1 MAECPICKSTIKLTR
16 YGPKTNGILCD
27 CKKEHYIINP
37 GTDDDVIRE
46 YIDKFSKNTSPS
58 VIPGKI
64 IGDTPVV
71 RTAPISKIEK
81 YFPSQLIPRDIQKQ
95 ILKEIETN
103 IKLGFKKIVISAPTG
118 VGKSAIAVAIA
129 KYFGDGFFVT
139 KSKSLQDQY
148 TRDFPILSSVKGKS
162 NFDCKKIMEKHN
174 VDDPILAKELGHT
187 CEKGVC
193 LEKTET
199 DQNGKTVKIFCKFKP
214 SLRSMKEDLDMEI
227 ADGDYV
233 VNPDESDMNKVKRIA
248 SCTYYLQKYSGLI
261 SNFSV
266 WNYSGFFQLMQNKVA
281 FTEYLQKKVSI
292 FDEAHGLEDQIIN
305 FIGINISQN
314 QLDECMIDVSRYDL
328 SLHLHQIQLLLAMKK
343 FYGKPIDDDKTKPS
357 QYYND
362 NFEKI
367 TGMIAELEGDPTN
380 FIVTDN
386 TGDAAN
392 STVISIKPLLI
403 SKYADY
409 FFDTEYQIFMSATI
423 NKKNF
428 CETMGLD
435 EKHVAFI
442 DTPKSPFLYEHRK
455 IEFLNVEFLNS
466 RSSFA
471 QEQNAIRRID
481 EILSKH
487 KNERGLILTSSKKK
501 CFDIL
506 SQLSPEN
513 KKRIRICHSSNS
525 DGTTQDEKISQHRAT
540 PASVLLSSSLW
551 EGVDL
556 KDDDSRFQIIAKAP
570 YKSLGDTRVRAKMNK
585 FPSWYSYETM
595 MKILQGFGRSIRS
608 EDDWARTYVIDST
621 ISNLVN
627 QTRNIIPKA
636 YWDVLKI
643 S

>member
-1 MAECPICKSTIKLTR
+1 MAECPMCKSTIKATPIGSKTVGIQCNCNGNAER
-16 YGPKTNGILCD
+16 YF
-27 CKKEHYIINP
+27 INS
-37 GTDDDVIRE
+37 GTVDDTVSE
-46 YIDKFSKNTSPS
+46 YIRKFSKNTSPS

-64 IGDTPVV
+64 IRDTPIV
-71 RTAPISKIEK
+71 RTAPISKIEE
-81 YFPSQLIPRDIQKQ
+81 YFPSEIIPRDIQKQ

-118 VGKSAIAVAIA
+118 VGKSAIGMAIA
-129 KYFGDGFFVT
+129 KYFGTGFFIT

-148 TRDFPILSSVKGKS
+148 TRDFPILKSVKGKS
-162 NFDCKKIMEKHN
+162 NFECLKLMDEHK
-174 VDDPILAKELGHT
+174 VDDPILAKEMGHT

-193 LEKTET
+193 LEGTEENSEGKSIKT
-199 DQNGKTVKIFCKFKP
+199 FCTFKP
-214 SLRSMKEDLDMEI
+214 LIKDVTFDTKL
-227 ADGDYV
+227 
-233 VNPDESDMNKVKRIA
+233 NEST
-248 SCTYYLQKYSGLI
+248 CTYYFQKYFGLI

-266 WNYSGFFQLMQNKVA
+266 WNYSGFFQLMKNKSV
-281 FTEYLQKKVSI
+281 FTDYLEKKVSI
-292 FDEAHGLEDQIIN
+292 FDEAHGIEDQIIN
-305 FIGINISQN
+305 FIGIDISN
-314 QLDECMIDVSRYDL
+314 KQLDECKIDVSRYNISDVKEL
-328 SLHLHQIQLLLAMKK
+328 TALLVAMKK
-343 FYGKPIDDDKTKPS
+343 FYAT
-357 QYYND
+357 QYAEIKGNDGDLKILEYYDD
-362 NFEKI
+362 NFKKFSDFIGQIES
-367 TGMIAELEGDPTN
+367 DPKN
-380 FIVTDN
+380 FLISDN
-386 TGDAAN
+386 TNDFGN
-392 STVISIKPLLI
+392 SVTISIKPLLI
-403 SKYADY
+403 SKYVDD
-409 FFDTEYQIFMSATI
+409 FFNTEYQIFMSATI

-455 IEFLNVEFLNS
+455 VDFLDVAFLNS
-466 RSSFA
+466 RSSFTE
-471 QEQNAIRRID
+471 EQNAIRKID

-487 KNERGLILTSSKKK
+487 KTERGLILTSSKKR

-525 DGTTQDEKISQHRAT
+525 DGTTQDEKIAQHRAT
-540 PASVLLSSSLW
+540 SASVLLSSSLW

-585 FPSWYSYETM
+585 FPSWYISETM

-621 ISNLVN
+621 INNLVK

-636 YWDVLKI
+636 YWDVLQI

>member
-1 MAECPICKSTIKLTR
+1 MAECPICKSTIKATPIGSKTVGIQCNCNGNTER
-16 YGPKTNGILCD
+16 YFINSGTVD
-27 CKKEHYIINP
+27 DTVSDYI
-37 GTDDDVIRE
+37 R
-46 YIDKFSKNTSPS
+46 KFSKNTSPS

-71 RTAPISKIEK
+71 RTATISKIEE
-81 YFPSQLIPRDIQKQ
+81 YFPSEIIPRDIQKQ

-118 VGKSAIAVAIA
+118 VGKSAIGMAIA
-129 KYFGDGFFVT
+129 KYFGTGFFIT

-148 TRDFPILSSVKGKS
+148 TRDFPILKSVKGKS
-162 NFDCKKIMEKHN
+162 NFECLKLMDEHK

-193 LEKTET
+193 LEGTEENSEGKSIKT
-199 DQNGKTVKIFCKFKP
+199 FCTFKP
-214 SLRSMKEDLDMEI
+214 LIKDVTFDTKL
-227 ADGDYV
+227 
-233 VNPDESDMNKVKRIA
+233 NEST
-248 SCTYYLQKYSGLI
+248 CTYYFQKYFGLI

-266 WNYSGFFQLMQNKVA
+266 WNYSGFFQLMKNKSV
-281 FTEYLQKKVSI
+281 FTDYLEKKVSI
-292 FDEAHGLEDQIIN
+292 FDEAHGIEDQIIN
-305 FIGINISQN
+305 FIGIDISN
-314 QLDECMIDVSRYDL
+314 KQLDECKIDVSRYNISDVKEL
-328 SLHLHQIQLLLAMKK
+328 TALLVAMKK
-343 FYGKPIDDDKTKPS
+343 FYAT
-357 QYYND
+357 QYAEIKGND
-362 NFEKI
+362 GDLKILEYYDENFKKFSDFIGQIES
-367 TGMIAELEGDPTN
+367 DPKN
-380 FIVTDN
+380 FLISDNSNDFGNSVT
-386 TGDAAN
+386 
-392 STVISIKPLLI
+392 ISIKPLLI
-403 SKYADY
+403 SKYVDD
-409 FFDTEYQIFMSATI
+409 FFNTEYQIFMSATI

-455 IEFLNVEFLNS
+455 VDFLDVAFLNS

-471 QEQNAIRRID
+471 EEQNAIRKID

-487 KNERGLILTSSKKK
+487 KTERGLILTSSKKR

-525 DGTTQDEKISQHRAT
+525 DGTTQDEKIAQHRAT
-540 PASVLLSSSLW
+540 SGSVLLSSSLW

-585 FPSWYSYETM
+585 FPSWYSSETM

-621 ISNLVN
+621 INNLVK
-627 QTRNIIPKA
+627 QTRNIVPKA
-636 YWDVLKI
+636 YWDVLQI

>member
-1 MAECPICKSTIKLTR
+1 MAECPMCKSTIKATPIGSKTVGIQCNCNGNAER
-16 YGPKTNGILCD
+16 YF
-27 CKKEHYIINP
+27 INS
-37 GTDDDVIRE
+37 GTVDDTVSE
-46 YIDKFSKNTSPS
+46 YIRKFSKNTSPS

-64 IGDTPVV
+64 IRDTPIV
-71 RTAPISKIEK
+71 RTAPISKIEE
-81 YFPSQLIPRDIQKQ
+81 YFPSEIIPRDIQKQ

-118 VGKSAIAVAIA
+118 VGKSAIGMAIA
-129 KYFGDGFFVT
+129 KYFGTGFFIT

-148 TRDFPILSSVKGKS
+148 TRDFPILKSVKGKS
-162 NFDCKKIMEKHN
+162 NFECLKLMDEHK
-174 VDDPILAKELGHT
+174 VDDPILAKELGNT

-193 LEKTET
+193 LEGTEENSEGKSIKT
-199 DQNGKTVKIFCKFKP
+199 FCTFKP
-214 SLRSMKEDLDMEI
+214 LIKDVTFDTKL
-227 ADGDYV
+227 
-233 VNPDESDMNKVKRIA
+233 NEST
-248 SCTYYLQKYSGLI
+248 CTYYFQKYFGLI

-266 WNYSGFFQLMQNKVA
+266 WNYSGFFQLMKNKSV
-281 FTEYLQKKVSI
+281 FTDYLEKKVSI
-292 FDEAHGLEDQIIN
+292 FDEAHGIEDQIIN
-305 FIGINISQN
+305 FIGIDISN
-314 QLDECMIDVSRYDL
+314 KQLDECKIDVSRYNISDVKEL
-328 SLHLHQIQLLLAMKK
+328 TALLVAMKK
-343 FYGKPIDDDKTKPS
+343 FYAT
-357 QYYND
+357 QYAEIKGNYGDLKILEYYDD
-362 NFEKI
+362 NFKKFSDFIGQIES
-367 TGMIAELEGDPTN
+367 DPKN
-380 FIVTDN
+380 FLISDN
-386 TGDAAN
+386 TNDFGN
-392 STVISIKPLLI
+392 SVTISIKPLLI
-403 SKYADY
+403 SKYVDD
-409 FFDTEYQIFMSATI
+409 FFNTEYQIFMSATI

-455 IEFLNVEFLNS
+455 VDFLDVAFLNS
-466 RSSFA
+466 RSSFTE
-471 QEQNAIRRID
+471 EQNAIRKID

-487 KNERGLILTSSKKK
+487 KTERGLILTSSKKR

-525 DGTTQDEKISQHRAT
+525 DGTTQDEKIAQHRAT
-540 PASVLLSSSLW
+540 SASVLLSSSLW

-585 FPSWYSYETM
+585 FPSWYSSETM

-621 ISNLVN
+621 INNLVK

-636 YWDVLKI
+636 YWDVLQI

>member
-1 MAECPICKSTIKLTR
+1 MAECPICKSTIKATPIGSKTVGIQCNCNGNTER
-16 YGPKTNGILCD
+16 YFINSGTVD
-27 CKKEHYIINP
+27 DTVSDYI
-37 GTDDDVIRE
+37 R
-46 YIDKFSKNTSPS
+46 KFSKNTSPS

-71 RTAPISKIEK
+71 RTATISKIEE
-81 YFPSQLIPRDIQKQ
+81 YFPSEIIPRDIQKQ

-118 VGKSAIAVAIA
+118 VGKSAIGMAIA
-129 KYFGDGFFVT
+129 KYFGTGFFIT

-148 TRDFPILSSVKGKS
+148 TRDFPILKSVKGKS
-162 NFDCKKIMEKHN
+162 NFECLKLMDEHK

-193 LEKTET
+193 LEGTEENSEGKSIKT
-199 DQNGKTVKIFCKFKP
+199 FCTFKP
-214 SLRSMKEDLDMEI
+214 LIKDVTFDTKL
-227 ADGDYV
+227 
-233 VNPDESDMNKVKRIA
+233 NEST
-248 SCTYYLQKYSGLI
+248 CTYYFQKYFGLI

-266 WNYSGFFQLMQNKVA
+266 WNYSGFFQLMKNKSV
-281 FTEYLQKKVSI
+281 FTDYLEKKVSI
-292 FDEAHGLEDQIIN
+292 FDEAHGIEDQIIN
-305 FIGINISQN
+305 FIGIDISN
-314 QLDECMIDVSRYDL
+314 KQLDECKIDLSRYNISDVKEL
-328 SLHLHQIQLLLAMKK
+328 TALLVAMKK
-343 FYGKPIDDDKTKPS
+343 FYAT
-357 QYYND
+357 QYAEIKGND
-362 NFEKI
+362 GDLKILEYYDENFKKFSDFIGQIES
-367 TGMIAELEGDPTN
+367 DPKN
-380 FIVTDN
+380 FLISDNSNDFGNSVT
-386 TGDAAN
+386 
-392 STVISIKPLLI
+392 ISIKPLLI
-403 SKYADY
+403 SKYVDD
-409 FFDTEYQIFMSATI
+409 FFNTEYQIFMSATI

-455 IEFLNVEFLNS
+455 VDFLDVAFLNS
-466 RSSFA
+466 RSSFTE
-471 QEQNAIRRID
+471 EQNAIRKID

-487 KNERGLILTSSKKK
+487 KTERGLILTSSKKR

-525 DGTTQDEKISQHRAT
+525 DGTTQDEKIAQHRAT
-540 PASVLLSSSLW
+540 SGSVLLSSSLW

-585 FPSWYSYETM
+585 FPSWYSSETM

-621 ISNLVN
+621 INNLVK
-627 QTRNIIPKA
+627 QTRNIVPKA
-636 YWDVLKI
+636 YWDVLQI

>member
-1 MAECPICKSTIKLTR
+1 MAECPICKSTIKATPIGSKTVGIQCNCNGNTER
-16 YGPKTNGILCD
+16 YFINSGTVD
-27 CKKEHYIINP
+27 DTVSDYI
-37 GTDDDVIRE
+37 R
-46 YIDKFSKNTSPS
+46 KFSKNTSPS

-71 RTAPISKIEK
+71 RTAPISKIEE
-81 YFPSQLIPRDIQKQ
+81 YFPSEIIPRDIQKQ

-118 VGKSAIAVAIA
+118 VGKSAIGMAIA
-129 KYFGDGFFVT
+129 KYFGTGFFIT

-148 TRDFPILSSVKGKS
+148 TRDFPILKSVKGKS
-162 NFDCKKIMEKHN
+162 NFECLKLMDEHK

-193 LEKTET
+193 LEGTEENSEGKSIKT
-199 DQNGKTVKIFCKFKP
+199 FCTFKP
-214 SLRSMKEDLDMEI
+214 LIKDVTFDTKL
-227 ADGDYV
+227 
-233 VNPDESDMNKVKRIA
+233 NEST
-248 SCTYYLQKYSGLI
+248 CTYYFQKYFGLI

-266 WNYSGFFQLMQNKVA
+266 WNYSGFFQLMKNKSV
-281 FTEYLQKKVSI
+281 FTDYLEKKVSI
-292 FDEAHGLEDQIIN
+292 FDEAHGIEDQIIN
-305 FIGINISQN
+305 FIGIDISN
-314 QLDECMIDVSRYDL
+314 KQLDECKIDLSRYNISDVKEL
-328 SLHLHQIQLLLAMKK
+328 TALLVAMKK
-343 FYGKPIDDDKTKPS
+343 FYAT
-357 QYYND
+357 QYAEIKGND
-362 NFEKI
+362 GDLKILEYYDENFKKFSDFIGQIES
-367 TGMIAELEGDPTN
+367 DPKN
-380 FIVTDN
+380 FLISDNSNDFGNSVT
-386 TGDAAN
+386 
-392 STVISIKPLLI
+392 ISIKPLLI
-403 SKYADY
+403 SKYVDD
-409 FFDTEYQIFMSATI
+409 FFNTEYQIFMSATI

-455 IEFLNVEFLNS
+455 VDFLDVAFLNS

-471 QEQNAIRRID
+471 EEQNAIRKID

-487 KNERGLILTSSKKK
+487 KTERGLILTSSKKR

-525 DGTTQDEKISQHRAT
+525 DGTTQDEKIAQHRAT
-540 PASVLLSSSLW
+540 SGSVLLSSSLW

-585 FPSWYSYETM
+585 FPSWYSSETM

-621 ISNLVN
+621 INNLVK
-627 QTRNIIPKA
+627 QTRNIVPKA
-636 YWDVLKI
+636 YWDVLQI

>member
-1 MAECPICKSTIKLTR
+1 MAECPICKSTIKATPIGSKTVGIQCNCNGNTER
-16 YGPKTNGILCD
+16 YFINSGTVD
-27 CKKEHYIINP
+27 DTVSDYI
-37 GTDDDVIRE
+37 R
-46 YIDKFSKNTSPS
+46 KFSKNTLPS

-64 IGDTPVV
+64 IRDTPVV
-71 RTAPISKIEK
+71 RTAPISKIEE
-81 YFPSQLIPRDIQKQ
+81 YFPSEIIPRDIQKQ

-118 VGKSAIAVAIA
+118 VGKSAIGMAIA
-129 KYFGDGFFVT
+129 KYFGTGFFIT

-148 TRDFPILSSVKGKS
+148 TRDFPILKSVKGKS
-162 NFDCKKIMEKHN
+162 NFECLKLMDEHK

-193 LEKTET
+193 LEGTEENSEGKSIKT
-199 DQNGKTVKIFCKFKP
+199 FCTFKP
-214 SLRSMKEDLDMEI
+214 LIKDVTFDTKL
-227 ADGDYV
+227 
-233 VNPDESDMNKVKRIA
+233 NEST
-248 SCTYYLQKYSGLI
+248 CTYYFQKYFGLI

-266 WNYSGFFQLMQNKVA
+266 WNYSGFFQLMKNKSV
-281 FTEYLQKKVSI
+281 FTDYLEKKVSI
-292 FDEAHGLEDQIIN
+292 FDEAHGIEDQIIN
-305 FIGINISQN
+305 FIGIDISN
-314 QLDECMIDVSRYDL
+314 KQLDECKIDLSRYNISDVKEL
-328 SLHLHQIQLLLAMKK
+328 TALLVAMKK
-343 FYGKPIDDDKTKPS
+343 FYAT
-357 QYYND
+357 QYAEIKGND
-362 NFEKI
+362 GDLKILEYYDENFKKFSDFIGQIES
-367 TGMIAELEGDPTN
+367 DPKN
-380 FIVTDN
+380 FLISDNSNDFGNSVT
-386 TGDAAN
+386 
-392 STVISIKPLLI
+392 ISIKPLLI
-403 SKYADY
+403 SKYVDD
-409 FFDTEYQIFMSATI
+409 FFNTEYQIFMSATI

-455 IEFLNVEFLNS
+455 VDFLDVAFLNS

-471 QEQNAIRRID
+471 EEQNAIRKID

-487 KNERGLILTSSKKK
+487 KTERGLILTSSKKR

-525 DGTTQDEKISQHRAT
+525 DGTTQDEKIAQHRAT
-540 PASVLLSSSLW
+540 SGSVLLSSSLW

-585 FPSWYSYETM
+585 FPSWYSSETM

-621 ISNLVN
+621 INNLVK

-636 YWDVLKI
+636 YWDVLQI

>member
-1 MAECPICKSTIKLTR
+1 MAECPICKSTIKATPIGSKTVGIQCNCNGNTER
-16 YGPKTNGILCD
+16 YFINSGTVD
-27 CKKEHYIINP
+27 DTVSDYI
-37 GTDDDVIRE
+37 R
-46 YIDKFSKNTSPS
+46 KFSKNTSPS

-71 RTAPISKIEK
+71 RTAPISKIEE
-81 YFPSQLIPRDIQKQ
+81 YFPSEIIPRDIQKQ

-118 VGKSAIAVAIA
+118 VGKSAIGMAIA
-129 KYFGDGFFVT
+129 KYFGTGFFIT

-148 TRDFPILSSVKGKS
+148 TRDFPILKSVKGKS
-162 NFDCKKIMEKHN
+162 NFECLKLMDEHK

-193 LEKTET
+193 LEGTEENSEGKSIKT
-199 DQNGKTVKIFCKFKP
+199 FCTFKP
-214 SLRSMKEDLDMEI
+214 LIKDVTFDTKL
-227 ADGDYV
+227 
-233 VNPDESDMNKVKRIA
+233 NEST
-248 SCTYYLQKYSGLI
+248 CTYYFQKYFGLI

-266 WNYSGFFQLMQNKVA
+266 WNYSGFFQLMKNKSV
-281 FTEYLQKKVSI
+281 FTDYLEKKVSI
-292 FDEAHGLEDQIIN
+292 FDEAHGIEDQIIN
-305 FIGINISQN
+305 FIGIDISN
-314 QLDECMIDVSRYDL
+314 KQLDECKIDLSRYNISDIKEL
-328 SLHLHQIQLLLAMKK
+328 TALLVAMKK
-343 FYGKPIDDDKTKPS
+343 FYAT
-357 QYYND
+357 QYAEIKGND
-362 NFEKI
+362 GDLKILEYYDENFKKFSDFIGQIES
-367 TGMIAELEGDPTN
+367 DPKN
-380 FIVTDN
+380 FLISDNSNDFGNSVT
-386 TGDAAN
+386 
-392 STVISIKPLLI
+392 ISIKPLLI
-403 SKYADY
+403 SKYVDD
-409 FFDTEYQIFMSATI
+409 FFNTEYQIFMSATI

-455 IEFLNVEFLNS
+455 VDFLDVAFLNS

-471 QEQNAIRRID
+471 EEQNAIRKID

-487 KNERGLILTSSKKK
+487 KSERGLILTSSKKR

-525 DGTTQDEKISQHRAT
+525 DGTTQDEKIAQHRAT
-540 PASVLLSSSLW
+540 SGSVLLSSSLW

-585 FPSWYSYETM
+585 FPSWYSSETM

-621 ISNLVN
+621 INNLVK
-627 QTRNIIPKA
+627 QTRNIVPKA
-636 YWDVLKI
+636 YWDVLQI

>member
-1 MAECPICKSTIKLTR
+1 MAECPICKSTIKATPIGSKTVGIQCNCNGNTER
-16 YGPKTNGILCD
+16 YFINSGTVD
-27 CKKEHYIINP
+27 DTVSDYI
-37 GTDDDVIRE
+37 R
-46 YIDKFSKNTSPS
+46 KFSKNTSPS
-58 VIPGKI
+58 IIPGKI
-64 IGDTPVV
+64 IVDTPVV
-71 RTAPISKIEK
+71 RTAPISKIEE
-81 YFPSQLIPRDIQKQ
+81 YFPSEIIPRDIQKQ

-118 VGKSAIAVAIA
+118 VGKSAIGMAIA
-129 KYFGDGFFVT
+129 KYFGTGFFIT

-148 TRDFPILSSVKGKS
+148 TRDFPILKSVKGKS
-162 NFDCKKIMEKHN
+162 NFECLKLMDEHK

-193 LEKTET
+193 LEGTEENSEGKSIKT
-199 DQNGKTVKIFCKFKP
+199 FCTFKP
-214 SLRSMKEDLDMEI
+214 LIKDVTFDTKL
-227 ADGDYV
+227 
-233 VNPDESDMNKVKRIA
+233 NEST
-248 SCTYYLQKYSGLI
+248 CTYYFQKYFGLI

-266 WNYSGFFQLMQNKVA
+266 WNYSGFFQLMKNKSV
-281 FTEYLQKKVSI
+281 FTDYLEKKVSI
-292 FDEAHGLEDQIIN
+292 FDEAHGIEDQIIN
-305 FIGINISQN
+305 FIGIDISN
-314 QLDECMIDVSRYDL
+314 KQLDECKIDVSRYNISDVKEL
-328 SLHLHQIQLLLAMKK
+328 TALLVAMKK
-343 FYGKPIDDDKTKPS
+343 FYAT
-357 QYYND
+357 QYAEIKGND
-362 NFEKI
+362 GDLKILEYYDENFKKFSDFIGQIES
-367 TGMIAELEGDPTN
+367 DPKN
-380 FIVTDN
+380 FLISDNSNDFGNSVT
-386 TGDAAN
+386 
-392 STVISIKPLLI
+392 ISIKPLLI
-403 SKYADY
+403 SKYVDD
-409 FFDTEYQIFMSATI
+409 FFNTEYQIFMSATI

-455 IEFLNVEFLNS
+455 VDFLDVAFLNS

-471 QEQNAIRRID
+471 EEQNAIRKID

-487 KNERGLILTSSKKK
+487 KTERGLILTSSKKR

-525 DGTTQDEKISQHRAT
+525 DGTTQDEKIAQHRAT
-540 PASVLLSSSLW
+540 SGSVLLSSSLW

-585 FPSWYSYETM
+585 FPSWYSSETM

-621 ISNLVN
+621 INNLVK

-636 YWDVLKI
+636 YWDVLQI

>member
-1 MAECPICKSTIKLTR
+1 MCKSTIKATPIGSKTVGIQCNCNGNAER
-16 YGPKTNGILCD
+16 YF
-27 CKKEHYIINP
+27 INS
-37 GTDDDVIRE
+37 GTVDDTVSE
-46 YIDKFSKNTSPS
+46 YIRKFSKNTSPS

-64 IGDTPVV
+64 IRDTPVV
-71 RTAPISKIEK
+71 RTAPISKIEE
-81 YFPSQLIPRDIQKQ
+81 YFPSEIIPRDIQKQ

-118 VGKSAIAVAIA
+118 VGKSAIGMAIA
-129 KYFGDGFFVT
+129 KYFGTGFFIT

-148 TRDFPILSSVKGKS
+148 TRDFPILKSVKGKS
-162 NFDCKKIMEKHN
+162 NFECLKLMDEHK
-174 VDDPILAKELGHT
+174 VDDPILAKEMGHT

-193 LEKTET
+193 LEGTEENSEGKSIKT
-199 DQNGKTVKIFCKFKP
+199 FCTFKP
-214 SLRSMKEDLDMEI
+214 LIKDVTFDTKL
-227 ADGDYV
+227 
-233 VNPDESDMNKVKRIA
+233 NEST
-248 SCTYYLQKYSGLI
+248 CTYYFQKYFGLI

-266 WNYSGFFQLMQNKVA
+266 WNYSGFFQLMKNKSV
-281 FTEYLQKKVSI
+281 FTDYLEKKVSI
-292 FDEAHGLEDQIIN
+292 FDEAHGIEDQIIN
-305 FIGINISQN
+305 FIGIDISN
-314 QLDECMIDVSRYDL
+314 KQLDECKIDVSRYNISDVKEL
-328 SLHLHQIQLLLAMKK
+328 TALLVAMKK
-343 FYGKPIDDDKTKPS
+343 FYAT
-357 QYYND
+357 QYAEIKGNDGDLKILEYYDD
-362 NFEKI
+362 NFKKFSDFIGQIES
-367 TGMIAELEGDPTN
+367 DPKN
-380 FIVTDN
+380 FLISDN
-386 TGDAAN
+386 TNDFGN
-392 STVISIKPLLI
+392 SVTISIKPLLI
-403 SKYADY
+403 SKYVDD
-409 FFDTEYQIFMSATI
+409 FFNTEYQIFMSATI

-455 IEFLNVEFLNS
+455 VDFLDVAFLNS
-466 RSSFA
+466 RSSFTE
-471 QEQNAIRRID
+471 EQNAIRKID

-487 KNERGLILTSSKKK
+487 KTERGLILTSSKKR

-525 DGTTQDEKISQHRAT
+525 DGTTQDEKIAQHRAT
-540 PASVLLSSSLW
+540 SASVLLSSSLW

-585 FPSWYSYETM
+585 FPSWYSSETM

-621 ISNLVN
+621 INNLVK

-636 YWDVLKI
+636 YWDVLQI

>member
-1 MAECPICKSTIKLTR
+1 MAECPICKSTIKATPIGSKTVGIQCNCNGNTER
-16 YGPKTNGILCD
+16 YFINSGTVD
-27 CKKEHYIINP
+27 DTVSDYI
-37 GTDDDVIRE
+37 R
-46 YIDKFSKNTSPS
+46 KFSKNTSPS

-71 RTAPISKIEK
+71 RTAPISKIEE
-81 YFPSQLIPRDIQKQ
+81 YFPSEIIPRDIQKQ

-118 VGKSAIAVAIA
+118 VGKSAIGMAIA
-129 KYFGDGFFVT
+129 KYFGTGFFIT

-148 TRDFPILSSVKGKS
+148 TRDFPILKSVKGKS
-162 NFDCKKIMEKHN
+162 NFECLKLMDEHK

-193 LEKTET
+193 LEGTEENSEGKSIKT
-199 DQNGKTVKIFCKFKP
+199 FCTFKP
-214 SLRSMKEDLDMEI
+214 LIKDVTFDTKL
-227 ADGDYV
+227 
-233 VNPDESDMNKVKRIA
+233 NEST
-248 SCTYYLQKYSGLI
+248 CTYYFQKYFGLI

-266 WNYSGFFQLMQNKVA
+266 WNYSGFFQLMKNKSV
-281 FTEYLQKKVSI
+281 FTDYLEKKVSI
-292 FDEAHGLEDQIIN
+292 FDEAHGIEDQIIN
-305 FIGINISQN
+305 FIGIDISN
-314 QLDECMIDVSRYDL
+314 KQLDECKIDLSRYNISDVKEL
-328 SLHLHQIQLLLAMKK
+328 TALLVAMKK
-343 FYGKPIDDDKTKPS
+343 FYAT
-357 QYYND
+357 QYAEIKGND
-362 NFEKI
+362 GDLKILEYYDENFKKFSDFIGQIES
-367 TGMIAELEGDPTN
+367 DPKN
-380 FIVTDN
+380 FLISDNSNDFGNSVT
-386 TGDAAN
+386 
-392 STVISIKPLLI
+392 ISIKPLLI
-403 SKYADY
+403 SKYVDD
-409 FFDTEYQIFMSATI
+409 FFNTEYQIFMSATI

-455 IEFLNVEFLNS
+455 VDFLDVAFLNS

-471 QEQNAIRRID
+471 EEQNAIRKID

-487 KNERGLILTSSKKK
+487 KTERGLILTSSKKR

-525 DGTTQDEKISQHRAT
+525 DGTTQDEKIAQHRAT
-540 PASVLLSSSLW
+540 SGSVLLSSSLW

-585 FPSWYSYETM
+585 FPSWYSSETM

-621 ISNLVN
+621 INNLVK

-636 YWDVLKI
+636 YWDVLQI

>member
-1 MAECPICKSTIKLTR
+1 MAECPICKSTIKATPIGSKTVGIQCNCNGNTER
-16 YGPKTNGILCD
+16 YFINSGTVD
-27 CKKEHYIINP
+27 DTVSDYI
-37 GTDDDVIRE
+37 R
-46 YIDKFSKNTSPS
+46 KFSKNTSPS

-71 RTAPISKIEK
+71 RTATISKIEE
-81 YFPSQLIPRDIQKQ
+81 YFPSEIIPRDIQKQ

-118 VGKSAIAVAIA
+118 VGKSAIGMAIA
-129 KYFGDGFFVT
+129 KYFGTGFFIT

-148 TRDFPILSSVKGKS
+148 TRDFPILKSVKGKS
-162 NFDCKKIMEKHN
+162 NFECLKLMDEHK

-193 LEKTET
+193 LEGTEENSEGKSIKT
-199 DQNGKTVKIFCKFKP
+199 FCTFKP
-214 SLRSMKEDLDMEI
+214 LIKDVTFDTKL
-227 ADGDYV
+227 
-233 VNPDESDMNKVKRIA
+233 NEST
-248 SCTYYLQKYSGLI
+248 CTYYFQKYFGLI
-261 SNFSV
+261 SDFSV
-266 WNYSGFFQLMQNKVA
+266 WNYSGFFQLMKNKSV
-281 FTEYLQKKVSI
+281 FTDYLEKKVSI
-292 FDEAHGLEDQIIN
+292 FDEAHGIEDQIIN
-305 FIGINISQN
+305 FIGIDISN
-314 QLDECMIDVSRYDL
+314 KQLDECKIDVSRYNISDVKEL
-328 SLHLHQIQLLLAMKK
+328 TALLVAMKK
-343 FYGKPIDDDKTKPS
+343 FYAT
-357 QYYND
+357 QYAEIKGND
-362 NFEKI
+362 GDLKILEYYDENFKKFSDFIGQIES
-367 TGMIAELEGDPTN
+367 DPKN
-380 FIVTDN
+380 FLISDNSNDFGNSVT
-386 TGDAAN
+386 
-392 STVISIKPLLI
+392 ISIKPLLI
-403 SKYADY
+403 SKYVDD
-409 FFDTEYQIFMSATI
+409 FFNTEYQIFMSATI

-455 IEFLNVEFLNS
+455 VDFLDVAFLNS

-471 QEQNAIRRID
+471 EEQNAIRKID

-487 KNERGLILTSSKKK
+487 KTERGLILTSSKKR

-525 DGTTQDEKISQHRAT
+525 DGTTQDEKIAQHRAT
-540 PASVLLSSSLW
+540 SASVLLSSSLW

-585 FPSWYSYETM
+585 FPSWYSSETM

-621 ISNLVN
+621 INNLVK

-636 YWDVLKI
+636 YWDVLEI

>member
-1 MAECPICKSTIKLTR
+1 MCKSTIKATPIGSKTVGIQCNCNGNAER
-16 YGPKTNGILCD
+16 YF
-27 CKKEHYIINP
+27 INS
-37 GTDDDVIRE
+37 GTVDDTVSE
-46 YIDKFSKNTSPS
+46 YIRKFSKNTSPS

-64 IGDTPVV
+64 IRDTPIV
-71 RTAPISKIEK
+71 RTAPISKIEE
-81 YFPSQLIPRDIQKQ
+81 YFPSEIIPRDIQKQ

-118 VGKSAIAVAIA
+118 VGKSAIGMAIA
-129 KYFGDGFFVT
+129 KYFGTGFFIT

-148 TRDFPILSSVKGKS
+148 TRDFPILKSVKGKS
-162 NFDCKKIMEKHN
+162 NFECLKLMDEHK

-193 LEKTET
+193 LEGTEENSEGKSIKT
-199 DQNGKTVKIFCKFKP
+199 FCTFKP
-214 SLRSMKEDLDMEI
+214 LIKDVTFDTKL
-227 ADGDYV
+227 
-233 VNPDESDMNKVKRIA
+233 NEST
-248 SCTYYLQKYSGLI
+248 CTYYFQKYFGLI

-266 WNYSGFFQLMQNKVA
+266 WNYSGFFQLMKNKSV
-281 FTEYLQKKVSI
+281 FTDYLEKKVSI
-292 FDEAHGLEDQIIN
+292 FDEAHGIEDQIIN
-305 FIGINISQN
+305 FIGIDISN
-314 QLDECMIDVSRYDL
+314 KQLDECKIDVSRYNISDVKEL
-328 SLHLHQIQLLLAMKK
+328 TALLVAMKK
-343 FYGKPIDDDKTKPS
+343 FYAT
-357 QYYND
+357 QYAEIKGNDGDLKILEYYDD
-362 NFEKI
+362 NFKKFSDFIGQIES
-367 TGMIAELEGDPTN
+367 DPKN
-380 FIVTDN
+380 FLISDN
-386 TGDAAN
+386 TNDFGN
-392 STVISIKPLLI
+392 SVTISIKPLLI
-403 SKYADY
+403 SKYVDD
-409 FFDTEYQIFMSATI
+409 FFNTEYQIFMSATI

-455 IEFLNVEFLNS
+455 VDFLDVAFLNS
-466 RSSFA
+466 RSSFTE
-471 QEQNAIRRID
+471 EQNAIRKID

-487 KNERGLILTSSKKK
+487 KTERGLILTSSKKR

-525 DGTTQDEKISQHRAT
+525 DGTTQDEKIAQHRAT
-540 PASVLLSSSLW
+540 SASVLLSSSLW

-585 FPSWYSYETM
+585 FPSWYISETM

-621 ISNLVN
+621 INNLVK

-636 YWDVLKI
+636 YWDVLQI

>member
-1 MAECPICKSTIKLTR
+1 MAECPICKSTIKATPIGSKTVGIQCNCNGNTER
-16 YGPKTNGILCD
+16 YF
-27 CKKEHYIINP
+27 INS
-37 GTDDDVIRE
+37 GTVDDTVSDYVR
-46 YIDKFSKNTSPS
+46 KFSKNTSPS

-71 RTAPISKIEK
+71 RTATISKIEE
-81 YFPSQLIPRDIQKQ
+81 YFPSEIIPRDIQKQ

-118 VGKSAIAVAIA
+118 VGKSAIGMAIA
-129 KYFGDGFFVT
+129 KYFGTGFFIT

-148 TRDFPILSSVKGKS
+148 TRDFPILKSVKGKS
-162 NFDCKKIMEKHN
+162 NFECLKLMDEHK

-193 LEKTET
+193 LEGTEENSEGKSIKT
-199 DQNGKTVKIFCKFKP
+199 FCTFKP
-214 SLRSMKEDLDMEI
+214 LIKDVTFDTKL
-227 ADGDYV
+227 
-233 VNPDESDMNKVKRIA
+233 NEST
-248 SCTYYLQKYSGLI
+248 CTYYFQKYFGLI

-266 WNYSGFFQLMQNKVA
+266 WNYSGFFQLMKNKSV
-281 FTEYLQKKVSI
+281 FTDYLEKKVSI
-292 FDEAHGLEDQIIN
+292 FDEAHGIEDQIIN
-305 FIGINISQN
+305 FIGIDISN
-314 QLDECMIDVSRYDL
+314 KQLDECKIDLSRYNISDVKEL
-328 SLHLHQIQLLLAMKK
+328 TALLVAMKK
-343 FYGKPIDDDKTKPS
+343 FYAT
-357 QYYND
+357 QYAEIKGND
-362 NFEKI
+362 GDLKILEYYDENFKKFSDFIGQIES
-367 TGMIAELEGDPTN
+367 DPKN
-380 FIVTDN
+380 FLISDNSNDFGNSVT
-386 TGDAAN
+386 
-392 STVISIKPLLI
+392 ISIKPLLI
-403 SKYADY
+403 SKYVDD
-409 FFDTEYQIFMSATI
+409 FFNTEYQIFMSATI

-455 IEFLNVEFLNS
+455 VDFLDVAFLNS

-471 QEQNAIRRID
+471 EEQNAIRKID

-487 KNERGLILTSSKKK
+487 KTERGLILTSSKKR

-525 DGTTQDEKISQHRAT
+525 DGTTQDEKIAQHRAT
-540 PASVLLSSSLW
+540 SGSVLLSSSLW

-585 FPSWYSYETM
+585 FPSWYSSETM

-608 EDDWARTYVIDST
+608 ENDWARTYVIDST
-621 ISNLVN
+621 INNLVK

-636 YWDVLKI
+636 YWDVLQI

>member
-1 MAECPICKSTIKLTR
+1 MAECPICKSTIKATPIGSKTVGIQCNCNGNTER
-16 YGPKTNGILCD
+16 YFINSGTVD
-27 CKKEHYIINP
+27 DTVSDYI
-37 GTDDDVIRE
+37 R
-46 YIDKFSKNTSPS
+46 KFSKNTSPS

-71 RTAPISKIEK
+71 RTAPISKIEE
-81 YFPSQLIPRDIQKQ
+81 YFPSEIIPRDIQKQ

-118 VGKSAIAVAIA
+118 VGKSAIGMAIA
-129 KYFGDGFFVT
+129 KYFGTGFFIT

-148 TRDFPILSSVKGKS
+148 TRDFPILKSVKGKS
-162 NFDCKKIMEKHN
+162 NFECLKLMDEHK

-193 LEKTET
+193 LEGTEENSEGKSIKT
-199 DQNGKTVKIFCKFKP
+199 FCTFKP
-214 SLRSMKEDLDMEI
+214 LIKDVTFDTKL
-227 ADGDYV
+227 
-233 VNPDESDMNKVKRIA
+233 NEST
-248 SCTYYLQKYSGLI
+248 CTYYFQKYFGLI

-266 WNYSGFFQLMQNKVA
+266 WNYSGFFQLMKNKSV
-281 FTEYLQKKVSI
+281 FTDYLEKKVSI
-292 FDEAHGLEDQIIN
+292 FDEAHGIEDQIIN
-305 FIGINISQN
+305 FIGIDISN
-314 QLDECMIDVSRYDL
+314 KQLDECKIDLSRYNISDIKEL
-328 SLHLHQIQLLLAMKK
+328 TALLVAMKK
-343 FYGKPIDDDKTKPS
+343 FYAT
-357 QYYND
+357 QYAEIKGND
-362 NFEKI
+362 GDLKILEYYDENFKKFSDFIGQIES
-367 TGMIAELEGDPTN
+367 DPKN
-380 FIVTDN
+380 FLISDNSNDFGNSVT
-386 TGDAAN
+386 
-392 STVISIKPLLI
+392 ISIKPLLI
-403 SKYADY
+403 SKYVDD
-409 FFDTEYQIFMSATI
+409 FFNTEYQIFMSATI

-455 IEFLNVEFLNS
+455 VDFLDVAFLNS

-471 QEQNAIRRID
+471 EEQNAIRKID
-481 EILSKH
+481 QILSKH
-487 KNERGLILTSSKKK
+487 KTERGLILTSSKKR

-525 DGTTQDEKISQHRAT
+525 DGTTQDEKIAQHRAISG
-540 PASVLLSSSLW
+540 SVLLSSSLW

-585 FPSWYSYETM
+585 FPSWYSSETM

-621 ISNLVN
+621 INNLVK
-627 QTRNIIPKA
+627 QTRNIVPKA
-636 YWDVLKI
+636 YWDVLQI

>member
-1 MAECPICKSTIKLTR
+1 MAECPMCKSTIKATPIGSKTVGIQCNCNGNAER
-16 YGPKTNGILCD
+16 YF
-27 CKKEHYIINP
+27 INS
-37 GTDDDVIRE
+37 GTVDDTVSE
-46 YIDKFSKNTSPS
+46 YIRKFSKNTSPS

-64 IGDTPVV
+64 IRDTPIV
-71 RTAPISKIEK
+71 RTAPISKIEE
-81 YFPSQLIPRDIQKQ
+81 YFPSEIIPRDIQKQ

-118 VGKSAIAVAIA
+118 VGKSAIGMAIA
-129 KYFGDGFFVT
+129 KYFGTGFFIT

-148 TRDFPILSSVKGKS
+148 TRDFPILKSVKGKS
-162 NFDCKKIMEKHN
+162 NFECLKLMDEHK
-174 VDDPILAKELGHT
+174 VDDPILAKEMGHT

-193 LEKTET
+193 LEGTEENSEGKSIKT
-199 DQNGKTVKIFCKFKP
+199 FCTFKP
-214 SLRSMKEDLDMEI
+214 LIKDVTFDTKL
-227 ADGDYV
+227 
-233 VNPDESDMNKVKRIA
+233 NEST
-248 SCTYYLQKYSGLI
+248 CTYYFQKYFGLI

-266 WNYSGFFQLMQNKVA
+266 WNYSGFFQLMKNKSV
-281 FTEYLQKKVSI
+281 FTDYLEKKVSI
-292 FDEAHGLEDQIIN
+292 FDEAHGIEDQIIN
-305 FIGINISQN
+305 FIGIDISN
-314 QLDECMIDVSRYDL
+314 KQLDECKIDVSRYNISDVKEL
-328 SLHLHQIQLLLAMKK
+328 TALLVAMKK
-343 FYGKPIDDDKTKPS
+343 FYAT
-357 QYYND
+357 QYAEIKGND
-362 NFEKI
+362 GDLKILEYYDENFKKFSDFIGQIES
-367 TGMIAELEGDPTN
+367 DPKN
-380 FIVTDN
+380 FLISDN
-386 TGDAAN
+386 TNDFGN
-392 STVISIKPLLI
+392 SVTISIKPLLI
-403 SKYADY
+403 SKYVDD
-409 FFDTEYQIFMSATI
+409 FFNTEYQIFMSATI

-455 IEFLNVEFLNS
+455 VDFLDVAFLNS
-466 RSSFA
+466 RSSFTE
-471 QEQNAIRRID
+471 EQNAIRKID

-487 KNERGLILTSSKKK
+487 KTERGLILTSSKKR

-525 DGTTQDEKISQHRAT
+525 DGTTQDEKIAQHRAT
-540 PASVLLSSSLW
+540 SASVLLSSSLW

-585 FPSWYSYETM
+585 FPSWYSSETM

-621 ISNLVN
+621 INNLVK

-636 YWDVLKI
+636 YWDVLQI

>member
-1 MAECPICKSTIKLTR
+1 MAECPMCKSTIKATPIGSKTVGIQCNCNGNAER
-16 YGPKTNGILCD
+16 YF
-27 CKKEHYIINP
+27 INS
-37 GTDDDVIRE
+37 GTVDDTVSE
-46 YIDKFSKNTSPS
+46 YIRKFSKNTSPS

-64 IGDTPVV
+64 IRDTPIV
-71 RTAPISKIEK
+71 RTAPISKIEE
-81 YFPSQLIPRDIQKQ
+81 YFPSEIIPRDIQKQ

-118 VGKSAIAVAIA
+118 VGKSAIGMAIA
-129 KYFGDGFFVT
+129 KYFGTGFFIT

-148 TRDFPILSSVKGKS
+148 TRDFPILKSVKGKS
-162 NFDCKKIMEKHN
+162 NFECLKLMDEHK

-193 LEKTET
+193 LEGTEENSEGKSIKT
-199 DQNGKTVKIFCKFKP
+199 FCTFKP
-214 SLRSMKEDLDMEI
+214 LIKDVTFDTKL
-227 ADGDYV
+227 
-233 VNPDESDMNKVKRIA
+233 NEST
-248 SCTYYLQKYSGLI
+248 CTYYFQKYFGLI

-266 WNYSGFFQLMQNKVA
+266 WNYSGFFQLMKNKSV
-281 FTEYLQKKVSI
+281 FTDYLEKKVSI
-292 FDEAHGLEDQIIN
+292 FDEAHGIEDQIIN
-305 FIGINISQN
+305 FIGIDISN
-314 QLDECMIDVSRYDL
+314 KQLDECKIDVSRYNISDVKEL
-328 SLHLHQIQLLLAMKK
+328 TALLVAMKK
-343 FYGKPIDDDKTKPS
+343 FYAT
-357 QYYND
+357 QYAEIKGND
-362 NFEKI
+362 GDLKILEYYDENFKKFSDFIGQIES
-367 TGMIAELEGDPTN
+367 DPKN
-380 FIVTDN
+380 FLISDN
-386 TGDAAN
+386 TNDFGN
-392 STVISIKPLLI
+392 SVTISIKPLLI
-403 SKYADY
+403 SKYVDD
-409 FFDTEYQIFMSATI
+409 FFNTEYQIFMSATI

-455 IEFLNVEFLNS
+455 VDFLDVAFLNS
-466 RSSFA
+466 RSSFTE
-471 QEQNAIRRID
+471 EQNAIRKID

-487 KNERGLILTSSKKK
+487 KTERGLILTSSKKR

-525 DGTTQDEKISQHRAT
+525 DGTTQDEKIAQHRAT
-540 PASVLLSSSLW
+540 SASVLLSSSLW

-585 FPSWYSYETM
+585 FPSWYSSETM

-621 ISNLVN
+621 INNLVK

-636 YWDVLKI
+636 YWDVLQI

>member
-1 MAECPICKSTIKLTR
+1 MCKSTIKATPIGSKTVGIQCNCNGNAER
-16 YGPKTNGILCD
+16 YF
-27 CKKEHYIINP
+27 INS
-37 GTDDDVIRE
+37 GTVDDTVSE
-46 YIDKFSKNTSPS
+46 YIRKFSKNTSPS

-64 IGDTPVV
+64 IRDTPVV
-71 RTAPISKIEK
+71 RTAPISKIEE
-81 YFPSQLIPRDIQKQ
+81 YFPSEIIPRDIQKQ

-118 VGKSAIAVAIA
+118 VGKSAIGMAIA
-129 KYFGDGFFVT
+129 KYFGTGFFIT

-148 TRDFPILSSVKGKS
+148 TRDFPILKSVKGKS
-162 NFDCKKIMEKHN
+162 NFECLKLMDEHK

-193 LEKTET
+193 LEGTEENSEGKSIKT
-199 DQNGKTVKIFCKFKP
+199 FCTFKP
-214 SLRSMKEDLDMEI
+214 LIKDVTFDTKL
-227 ADGDYV
+227 
-233 VNPDESDMNKVKRIA
+233 NEST
-248 SCTYYLQKYSGLI
+248 CTYYFQKYFGLI

-266 WNYSGFFQLMQNKVA
+266 WNYSGFFQLMKNKSV
-281 FTEYLQKKVSI
+281 FTDYLEKKVSI
-292 FDEAHGLEDQIIN
+292 FDEAHGIEDQIIN
-305 FIGINISQN
+305 FIGIDISN
-314 QLDECMIDVSRYDL
+314 KQLDECKIDVSRYNISDVKEL
-328 SLHLHQIQLLLAMKK
+328 TALLVAMKK
-343 FYGKPIDDDKTKPS
+343 FYAT
-357 QYYND
+357 QYAEIKGNDGDLKILEYYDD
-362 NFEKI
+362 NFKKFSDFIGQIES
-367 TGMIAELEGDPTN
+367 DPKNFLISDDTN
-380 FIVTDN
+380 DFGNSVT
-386 TGDAAN
+386 
-392 STVISIKPLLI
+392 ISIKPLLI
-403 SKYADY
+403 SKYVDD
-409 FFDTEYQIFMSATI
+409 FFNTEYQIFMSATI

-455 IEFLNVEFLNS
+455 VDFLDVAFLNS
-466 RSSFA
+466 RSSFTE
-471 QEQNAIRRID
+471 EQNAIRKID

-487 KNERGLILTSSKKK
+487 KTERGLILTSSKKR

-525 DGTTQDEKISQHRAT
+525 DGTTQDEKIAQHRAT
-540 PASVLLSSSLW
+540 SASVLLSSSLW

-585 FPSWYSYETM
+585 FPSWYSSETM

-621 ISNLVN
+621 INNLVK

-636 YWDVLKI
+636 YWDVLQI

>member
-1 MAECPICKSTIKLTR
+1 MCKSTIKATPIGSKTVGIQCNCNGNAER
-16 YGPKTNGILCD
+16 YF
-27 CKKEHYIINP
+27 INS
-37 GTDDDVIRE
+37 GTVDDTVSE
-46 YIDKFSKNTSPS
+46 YIRKFSKNTSPS

-64 IGDTPVV
+64 IRDTPVV
-71 RTAPISKIEK
+71 RTAPISKIEE
-81 YFPSQLIPRDIQKQ
+81 YFPSEIIPRDIQKQ

-118 VGKSAIAVAIA
+118 VGKSAIGMAIA
-129 KYFGDGFFVT
+129 KYFGTGFFIT

-148 TRDFPILSSVKGKS
+148 TRDFPILKSVKGKS
-162 NFDCKKIMEKHN
+162 NFECLKLMDEHK

-193 LEKTET
+193 LEGTEENSEGKSIKT
-199 DQNGKTVKIFCKFKP
+199 FCTFKP
-214 SLRSMKEDLDMEI
+214 LIKDVTFDTKL
-227 ADGDYV
+227 
-233 VNPDESDMNKVKRIA
+233 NEST
-248 SCTYYLQKYSGLI
+248 CTYYFQKYFGLI

-266 WNYSGFFQLMQNKVA
+266 WNYSGFFQLMKNKSV
-281 FTEYLQKKVSI
+281 FTDYLEKKVSI
-292 FDEAHGLEDQIIN
+292 FDEAHGIEDQIIN
-305 FIGINISQN
+305 FIGIDISN
-314 QLDECMIDVSRYDL
+314 KQLDECKIDVSRYNISDVKEL
-328 SLHLHQIQLLLAMKK
+328 TALLVAMKK
-343 FYGKPIDDDKTKPS
+343 FYAT
-357 QYYND
+357 QYAEIKGNDGDLKILEYYDD
-362 NFEKI
+362 NFKKFSDFIGQIES
-367 TGMIAELEGDPTN
+367 DPKN
-380 FIVTDN
+380 FLISDN
-386 TGDAAN
+386 TNDFGN
-392 STVISIKPLLI
+392 SVTISIKPLLI
-403 SKYADY
+403 SKYVDD
-409 FFDTEYQIFMSATI
+409 FFNTEYQIFMSATI

-455 IEFLNVEFLNS
+455 VDFLDVAFLNS
-466 RSSFA
+466 RSSFTE
-471 QEQNAIRRID
+471 EQNAIRKID

-487 KNERGLILTSSKKK
+487 KTERGLILTSSKKR

-525 DGTTQDEKISQHRAT
+525 DGTTQDEKIAQHRAT
-540 PASVLLSSSLW
+540 SASVLLSSSLW

-585 FPSWYSYETM
+585 FPSWYSSETM

-621 ISNLVN
+621 INNLVK

-636 YWDVLKI
+636 YWDVLQI

>member
-1 MAECPICKSTIKLTR
+1 MCKSTIKATPIGSKTVGIQCNCNGNAER
-16 YGPKTNGILCD
+16 YF
-27 CKKEHYIINP
+27 INS
-37 GTDDDVIRE
+37 GTVDDTVSE
-46 YIDKFSKNTSPS
+46 YIRKFSKNTSPS

-64 IGDTPVV
+64 IRDTPIV
-71 RTAPISKIEK
+71 RTAPISKIEE
-81 YFPSQLIPRDIQKQ
+81 YFPSEIIPRDIQKQ

-118 VGKSAIAVAIA
+118 VGKSAIGMAIA
-129 KYFGDGFFVT
+129 KYFGTGFFIT

-148 TRDFPILSSVKGKS
+148 TRDFPILKSVKGKS
-162 NFDCKKIMEKHN
+162 NFECLKLMDEHK
-174 VDDPILAKELGHT
+174 VDDPILAKEMGHT

-193 LEKTET
+193 LEGTEENSEGKSIKT
-199 DQNGKTVKIFCKFKP
+199 FCTFKP
-214 SLRSMKEDLDMEI
+214 LIKDVTFDTKL
-227 ADGDYV
+227 
-233 VNPDESDMNKVKRIA
+233 NEST
-248 SCTYYLQKYSGLI
+248 CTYYFQKYFGLI

-266 WNYSGFFQLMQNKVA
+266 WNYSGFFQLMKNKSV
-281 FTEYLQKKVSI
+281 FTDYLEKKVSI
-292 FDEAHGLEDQIIN
+292 FDEAHGIEDQIIN
-305 FIGINISQN
+305 FIGIDISN
-314 QLDECMIDVSRYDL
+314 KQLDECKIDVSRYNISDVKEL
-328 SLHLHQIQLLLAMKK
+328 TALLVAMKK
-343 FYGKPIDDDKTKPS
+343 FYAT
-357 QYYND
+357 QYAEIKGND
-362 NFEKI
+362 GDLKILEYYDENFKKFSDFIGQIES
-367 TGMIAELEGDPTN
+367 DPKN
-380 FIVTDN
+380 FLISDN
-386 TGDAAN
+386 TNDFGN
-392 STVISIKPLLI
+392 SVTISIKPLLI
-403 SKYADY
+403 SKYVDD
-409 FFDTEYQIFMSATI
+409 FFNTEYQIFMSATI

-455 IEFLNVEFLNS
+455 VDFLDVAFLNS
-466 RSSFA
+466 RSSFTE
-471 QEQNAIRRID
+471 EQNAIRKID

-487 KNERGLILTSSKKK
+487 KTERGLILTSSKKR

-525 DGTTQDEKISQHRAT
+525 DGTTQDEKIAQHRAT
-540 PASVLLSSSLW
+540 SASVLLSSSLW

-585 FPSWYSYETM
+585 FPSWYSSETM

-621 ISNLVN
+621 INNLVK

-636 YWDVLKI
+636 YWDVLQI

>member
-1 MAECPICKSTIKLTR
+1 MAECPMCKSTIKATPIGSKTVGIQCNCNGNAER
-16 YGPKTNGILCD
+16 YF
-27 CKKEHYIINP
+27 INS
-37 GTDDDVIRE
+37 GTVDDTVSE
-46 YIDKFSKNTSPS
+46 YIRKFSKNTSPS

-64 IGDTPVV
+64 IRDTPVV
-71 RTAPISKIEK
+71 RTAPISKIEE
-81 YFPSQLIPRDIQKQ
+81 YFPSEIIPRDIQKQ

-118 VGKSAIAVAIA
+118 VGKSAIGMAIA
-129 KYFGDGFFVT
+129 KYFETGFFIT

-148 TRDFPILSSVKGKS
+148 TRDFPILKSVKGKS
-162 NFDCKKIMEKHN
+162 NFECLKLMDEHK

-193 LEKTET
+193 LEGTEENSEGKSIKT
-199 DQNGKTVKIFCKFKP
+199 FCTFKP
-214 SLRSMKEDLDMEI
+214 LIKDVTFDTKL
-227 ADGDYV
+227 
-233 VNPDESDMNKVKRIA
+233 NEST
-248 SCTYYLQKYSGLI
+248 CTYYFQKYFGLI

-266 WNYSGFFQLMQNKVA
+266 WNYSGFFQLMKNKSV
-281 FTEYLQKKVSI
+281 FTDYLEKKVSI
-292 FDEAHGLEDQIIN
+292 FDEAHGIEDQIIN
-305 FIGINISQN
+305 FIGIDISN
-314 QLDECMIDVSRYDL
+314 KQLDECKIDVSRYNISDVKEL
-328 SLHLHQIQLLLAMKK
+328 TALLVAMKK
-343 FYGKPIDDDKTKPS
+343 FYAT
-357 QYYND
+357 QYAEIKGND
-362 NFEKI
+362 GDLKILEYYDENFKKFSDFIGQIES
-367 TGMIAELEGDPTN
+367 DPKN
-380 FIVTDN
+380 FLISDN
-386 TGDAAN
+386 TNDFGN
-392 STVISIKPLLI
+392 SVTISIKPLLI
-403 SKYADY
+403 SKYVDD
-409 FFDTEYQIFMSATI
+409 FFNTEYQIFMSATI

-455 IEFLNVEFLNS
+455 VDFLDVAFLNS
-466 RSSFA
+466 RSSFTE
-471 QEQNAIRRID
+471 EQNAIRKID

-487 KNERGLILTSSKKK
+487 KTERGLILTSSKKR

-525 DGTTQDEKISQHRAT
+525 DGTTQDEKIAQHRAT
-540 PASVLLSSSLW
+540 SASVLLSSSLW

-585 FPSWYSYETM
+585 FPSWYSSETM

-621 ISNLVN
+621 INNLVK

-636 YWDVLKI
+636 YWDVLQI